1 MGVSRLHDIHDM
13 SMTLVA
19 TSLND
24 QFGSN
29 CVLTELTIL
38 LCFLLKFAKLT
49 GYLDIS
55 TEFCLEIHVRLAGLF
70 MQATTMGCASP
81 M

>member
-1 MGVSRLHDIHDM
+1 LMTGSRNMAFRFLDTKFIDI
-13 SMTLVA
+13 
-19 TSLND
+19 
-24 QFGSN
+24 Q
-29 CVLTELTIL
+29 IL